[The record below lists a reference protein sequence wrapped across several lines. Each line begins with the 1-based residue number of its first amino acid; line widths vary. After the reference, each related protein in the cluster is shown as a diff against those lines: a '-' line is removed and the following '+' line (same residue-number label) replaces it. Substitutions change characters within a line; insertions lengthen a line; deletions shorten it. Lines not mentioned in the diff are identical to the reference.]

1 MTAQTDADRLAALE
15 RQVARLASRLNALEG
30 RAAPA
35 EDHTARA
42 QRAHQE
48 RLTGRPA
55 CPTCDGATVILDDAN
70 LAHPCPS
77 CRPQGARP

>member
-1 MTAQTDADRLAALE
+1 MSAESDRIAALE
-15 RQVARLASRLNALEG
+15 RQVARLAGRVTALESK
-30 RAAPA
+30 RPAA

-77 CRPQGARP
+77 CRPQGARR

>member
-1 MTAQTDADRLAALE
+1 MTAQTPADRLAAVEQQL
-15 RQVARLASRLNALEG
+15 ARLSARVLVLEG
-30 RAAPA
+30 RSTPT

-55 CPTCDGATVILDDAN
+55 CPTCDGATVILDDDN

-77 CRPQGARP
+77 CHPQGARP